1 MEIWLAAIYV
11 DDGQWHTAKVRRYGS
26 AAILT
31 LDGGE
36 GRRYNDSFIFKGH
49 QVQMTDISTLQLLGV
64 KCRLEQAIIIR

>member
-64 KCRLEQAIIIR
+64 KCRLE